1 MIAGDPDAEFLAGG
15 TSQVD
20 LMKEGVQRP
29 RRLIDISQL
38 GLDTIEMT
46 ESGGW
51 RVGANVKNAVLAG
64 EASTRGYDA
73 ISEALHAGASP
84 QIRNMASMAGNLLQ
98 RTRCPYLRDP
108 DQACNKRRPGSGCA
122 AIAGYNRMHA
132 IFGYTDEGATGAHS
146 CIAVHPSDVAVALV
160 AHDATLLVQGPAG
173 NRTLPAEELWRL
185 PGSSPERDATL
196 EHGELIRAIELP
208 PFSGRSRYLKVRDR
222 ASYAY
227 ALVSCAVAVEVRD
240 GVISMPRIVLGSV
253 AARPWRARSAEAL
266 LDGEAP
272 SEELFRAAAQESV
285 RDAHTFS
292 MNDYKPQLA
301 AAITRRALAEVT
313 GLRNPAGPSGTAFA
327 ASVGGIAGEG
337 TI

>member
-1 MIAGDPDAEFLAGG
+1 
-15 TSQVD
+15 
-20 LMKEGVQRP
+20 
-29 RRLIDISQL
+29 
-38 GLDTIEMT
+38 
-46 ESGGW
+46 
-51 RVGANVKNAVLAG
+51 
-64 EASTRGYDA
+64 
-73 ISEALHAGASP
+73 
-84 QIRNMASMAGNLLQ
+84 MAGNLLQ

-108 DQACNKRRPGSGCA
+108 DQACNKRWPGSGCA

-173 NRTLPAEELWRL
+173 DRTLPAEELWRL
-185 PGSSPERDATL
+185 PGGNPERDATL
-196 EHGELIRAIELP
+196 EHGELIRAIEVP

-240 GVISMPRIVLGSV
+240 GVISTPRIVLGSV

-272 SEELFRAAAQESV
+272 SEELFRAAAHESV
-285 RDAHTFS
+285 RDARTFP

-301 AAITRRALAEVT
+301 AAVTRRALAEVT
-313 GLRNPAGPSGTAFA
+313 GLRDPAGLPGTAFA
-327 ASVGGIAGEG
+327 ASVGGIAGNG
-337 TI
+337 AM